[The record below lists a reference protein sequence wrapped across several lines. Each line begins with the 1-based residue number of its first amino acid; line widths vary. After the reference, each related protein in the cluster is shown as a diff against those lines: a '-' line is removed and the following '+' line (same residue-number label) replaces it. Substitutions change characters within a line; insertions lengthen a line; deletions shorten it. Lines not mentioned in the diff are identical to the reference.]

1 MSNNAELQLG
11 QVFNVK
17 DKVLLIYA
25 GCRIVADCMD
35 RSHLLPAA
43 ARELA

>member
-25 GCRIVADCMD
+25 RCRVIAD
-35 RSHLLPAA
+35 
-43 ARELA
+43 